1 MKARYLCAPLAAV
14 FVTGSLVAFAYAQQQ
29 PAQAAQVQAVVPLQ
43 GYRTGSPVFQQNC
56 GTCHTFQGR
65 DIDGRAVPSL
75 PALQQYSPERVY
87 QSLITGTMKEAATQ
101 LTDVQ
106 KRQISEFV
114 AGRPIGSASG
124 DAQNM
129 PNRCA
134 TNPQMADPSAGPAW
148 NGWGTGAQNSRF
160 QSTSA
165 AGLTAA
171 QVPGLKVKWAF
182 GVPNALEMPSQPT
195 VASGRV
201 FFGSNAA
208 VLYSLDAKTGC
219 IYWSFNAD
227 SGIRAAPIVAP
238 IRGQGT
244 TRYAVYF
251 TDVLTRLYA
260 LDAQTGKLLWN
271 VRTGDHPAA
280 QSTGSPTLYDGRLY
294 VPLSSTETPT
304 GAVLAYQ
311 CCTFRGH
318 VTAVDANT
326 GQRVWTT
333 YVIQEEPKVRG
344 QNKQGVTLWGPAGGA
359 VWNAPTIDAKR
370 RRLYVGTGN
379 AYTFPAAR
387 GTDSIIAMDL
397 DTGKILWQHQEVQN
411 DAFIGNCPA
420 VGLPGDNCPETL
432 GPDYDFGGASML
444 LYTLPDGRDVLV
456 GGSKGGISIAL
467 DLDKNGAVVWKTSL
481 SERPPAASGLI
492 VFGGASDGNT
502 AYYGMNQPG
511 GGVTAVRLADGSRSW
526 TRQKLTN
533 DDFGL
538 SAAVTAIPGAI
549 FTSTRDGILWALSAA
564 DGRVLWQ
571 YNTAR
576 EYEAINGVA
585 AKGGALG
592 APGPTIAGGMMFV
605 GSGYVGAGSRLP
617 GNALI
622 AFGPE

>member
-1 MKARYLCAPLAAV
+1 MKAHYLRVALPAI
-14 FVTGSLVAFAYAQQQ
+14 FMIGSLAGFAYPQQQ
-29 PAQAAQVQAVVPLQ
+29 PAQNAVPLQ
-43 GYRTGSPVFQQNC
+43 GYRTGSPVFQQHC

-65 DIDGRAVPSL
+65 QIDGRAVPSL
-75 PALQQYSPERVY
+75 PALQQLSPERVY
-87 QSLITGTMKEAATQ
+87 ESLTTGTMQASAAQ
-101 LTDVQ
+101 LTEVQ

-124 DAQNM
+124 DARNM
-129 PNRCA
+129 TNRCPA
-134 TNPQMADPSAGPAW
+134 NPQLTDPSAGPAW
-148 NGWGTGAQNSRF
+148 NGWGAGPQNARF
-160 QSTSA
+160 QSASA
-165 AGLTAA
+165 AGISAA
-171 QVPGLKVKWAF
+171 QIPGLKLKWAF
-182 GVPNALEMPSQPT
+182 GVPNALEMPSQPA
-195 VASGRV
+195 VASRRV
-201 FFGSNAA
+201 FFGSNAG

-219 IYWSFNAD
+219 VYWSFNAD

-260 LDAQTGKLLWN
+260 LDAQSGRLLWN

-280 QSTGSPTLYDGRLY
+280 QSTGSPTLYEGRLY

-326 GQRVWTT
+326 GERIWTT
-333 YVIQEEPKVRG
+333 YVIQEEPKPRG
-344 QNKQGVTLWGPAGGA
+344 QNSQGVTLWGPAGGA

-370 RRLYVGTGN
+370 RRIYVGTGN

-387 GTDSIIAMDL
+387 GSDSIIAMDM
-397 DTGKILWQHQEVQN
+397 DTGKIAWQHQEVQN
-411 DAFIGNCPA
+411 DAYIGGCPA
-420 VGLPGDNCPETL
+420 TGVPGDNCPQTL

-444 LYTLPDGRDVLV
+444 LHTLPDGREVLV

-481 SERPPAASGLI
+481 SERPPASSGLI
-492 VFGGASDGNT
+492 VFGGAFDGST
-502 AYYGMNQPG
+502 AYYGLNQPG
-511 GGVTAVRLADGSRSW
+511 GAVTAIRLADGSRAW
-526 TRQKLTN
+526 TTPNLTS
-533 DDFGL
+533 DAFGL
-538 SAAVTAIPGAI
+538 SAAVTAIPGTVL
-549 FTSTRDGILWALSAA
+549 TSTRDGILWALSAS

-576 EYEAINGVA
+576 EYETVNGVA

-592 APGPTIAGGMMFV
+592 APGATVAGGMLFV
-605 GSGYVGAGSRLP
+605 PSGYVGAGSRLP
-617 GNALI
+617 GNVLL